1 MATPGVVVSAL
12 PLRGEVWWAEAP
24 EVPRRPVVVLSRD
37 AVVRG
42 LRRALVSPCTT
53 TVRGLP
59 SEVGLDPAHDPV
71 PRSCVT
77 ALDAVESVSVGA
89 LTQRLGRLSDARMR
103 QVGAALAVSTGCA

>member
-1 MATPGVVVSAL
+1 MSLL

-24 EVPRRPVVVLSRD
+24 ELPRRPVVVLSRD

-53 TVRGLP
+53 TARGLP
-59 SEVGLDPAHDPV
+59 SEVGLDPEHDPV

-77 ALDAVESVSVGA
+77 ALDAVESVSVGT
-89 LTQRLGRLSDARMR
+89 LTERLGRLSDQRMHD
-103 QVGAALAVSTGCA
+103 VCAALAVSVGCD